1 MVYIANRS
9 HDLLLRFC
17 SREGK
22 RIRTKIALFR
32 SLEVYVTF
40 FLGRG
45 GGEGEGKI
53 LGRKKERYDIYHCYF
68 SRLVSDNL
76 SFLTTTREVV

>member
-40 FLGRG
+40 FLAR
-45 GGEGEGKI
+45 GEGGGKI